1 MVFSLWIC
9 SKNDVV
15 FAFLHF
21 VLYFSSNLR
30 MIQGWINLHMSEFK
44 TKLGNVD
51 NACTECV
58 LYNMRSY
65 KYKCLEKFVCN
76 LFLMQSAITWKHF
89 GFHEN
94 FITVVTEGNRKLKSW
109 LIHCWV
115 YPQWGSFFISASL
128 FGHFGTWITVKVTVQ
143 FIKVCAYIFLKLE
156 TFFFFFVTLLSS
168 FLWLWIKFSLALTR
182 EDVKNN

>member
-65 KYKCLEKFVCN
+65 KYKCLEKFATFFWCKVPLHGN
-76 LFLMQSAITWKHF
+76 TLAFMKISLQWLLRATENSRVDSFIAEFTHNGEVSLFLLAYLDILELELQS
-89 GFHEN
+89 
-94 FITVVTEGNRKLKSW
+94 RL
-109 LIHCWV
+109 L
-115 YPQWGSFFISASL
+115 YSL
-128 FGHFGTWITVKVTVQ
+128 
-143 FIKVCAYIFLKLE
+143 
-156 TFFFFFVTLLSS
+156 
-168 FLWLWIKFSLALTR
+168 
-182 EDVKNN
+182 